1 MALGT
6 TGSRL
11 WSVMALRQGVERRK
25 GAPRAETG
33 PVSAPEEVRASQAYP
48 LPRPPTPRNQGQF
61 SGLSAPES
69 FPLADYGFNKYSLAG
84 CLLHLEHCL
93 QFCLETVAEFLRQGS
108 AQMSPPQRGLPCPE
122 IEIRSPHV
130 PRPGHLSS
138 WYTLGFLTC
147 FSVSFY
153 CCFSIFPH

>member
-1 MALGT
+1 MLPGLRLALCLHLRRYVPLRPIPSLGPQLQGIRDSSRVCQPQSRSPLLT
-6 TGSRL
+6 MGSVL
-11 WSVMALRQGVERRK
+11 DSL
-25 GAPRAETG
+25 
-33 PVSAPEEVRASQAYP
+33 
-48 LPRPPTPRNQGQF
+48 
-61 SGLSAPES
+61 
-69 FPLADYGFNKYSLAG
+69 NKYSLAG